1 MFAEEEDTVVVPV
14 IVDLVVD
21 EEFVVVEDAFVFVVV
36 VVVVVGEFEVL
47 KQFWQMLLVAGLPV
61 KPQLLI
67 QRGIFSCTLNSVSSF
82 PVF

>member
-1 MFAEEEDTVVVPV
+1 MFAEEEDTVVVTV
-14 IVDLVVD
+14 IVDMVVD
-21 EEFVVVEDAFVFVVV
+21 EEFVVDDAFVFVV

-47 KQFWQMLLVAGLPV
+47 KQFWHMLLVAGLPV